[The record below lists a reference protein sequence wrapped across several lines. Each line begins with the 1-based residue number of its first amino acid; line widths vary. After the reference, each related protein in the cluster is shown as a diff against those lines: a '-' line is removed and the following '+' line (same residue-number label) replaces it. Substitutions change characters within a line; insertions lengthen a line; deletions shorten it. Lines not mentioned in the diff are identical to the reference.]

1 MPVGE
6 KALVCSQG
14 NQGRQGFLV
23 GIAQVFQVEQV
34 VVGREAEVVEVGFD
48 LFAPLG
54 GG

>member
-6 KALVCSQG
+6 KALVSGQG
-14 NQGRQGFLV
+14 DQGGQGFVV
-23 GIAQVFQVEQV
+23 GVAEMLQVEQV
-34 VVGREAEVVEVGFD
+34 VVGGEAEVVEVGFD